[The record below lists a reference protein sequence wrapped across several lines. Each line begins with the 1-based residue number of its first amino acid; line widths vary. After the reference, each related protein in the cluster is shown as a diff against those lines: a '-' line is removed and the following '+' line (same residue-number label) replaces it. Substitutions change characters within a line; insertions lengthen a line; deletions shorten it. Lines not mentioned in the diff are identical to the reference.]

1 MSCFNRIN
9 GCGCAMK
16 CTNGNDERYPLV
28 DNGKGGQKCTCPI
41 CLCPC
46 QAIYRLDSV
55 NAIKM
60 GLLCEKGDPNLS
72 LSSRSTASTL
82 KPSFSSNESEHVV
95 AKKLRASLDYATKL
109 DEKSL
114 LKSDSSL
121 TNIQE
126 TAFEVLVPD
135 MTKELQQHG
144 TYLSEFRQQWLPNM
158 SNGAATMIQSKG
170 KMFDVRA
177 LHNSSK
183 WSHRRYHNNL
193 NTAVI
198 ELLDDANDN
207 SLTDTDANGKE
218 NDDPGTFAAAKS
230 SLKYV
235 DDLDDTASYNNPKAL
250 YEAVQSYCFDQAEM
264 LGSDTQAY
272 FYQQLFAH
280 LQKGCQTCE
289 GVCTNAIR
297 FYQTV
302 TVEQA
307 TKKLEAYL
315 SHHYD

>member
-1 MSCFNRIN
+1 
-9 GCGCAMK
+9 
-16 CTNGNDERYPLV
+16 
-28 DNGKGGQKCTCPI
+28 
-41 CLCPC
+41 
-46 QAIYRLDSV
+46 
-55 NAIKM
+55 M

-121 TNIQE
+121 TNIEE

-144 TYLSEFRQQWLPNM
+144 TYLSDFRQQWLPNM

-193 NTAVI
+193 T
-198 ELLDDANDN
+198 
-207 SLTDTDANGKE
+207 
-218 NDDPGTFAAAKS
+218 
-230 SLKYV
+230 
-235 DDLDDTASYNNPKAL
+235 YNNPKAL